1 MSESK
6 ILLFIV
12 EDPSDEVSIAPAMKK
27 IISNSTVKFKA
38 MHYDIVSDYG
48 LNCCKNRKKN

>member
-12 EDPSDEVSIAPAMKK
+12 EGPSDEASLAPAMEK
-27 IISNSTVKFKA
+27 IVSNSTVKPKV
-38 MHYDIVSDYG
+38 MH
-48 LNCCKNRKKN
+48 